1 MIKALA
7 NKAEQAVMS
16 FVHSL
21 MLLYTE
27 DLSVHKDKLQNV
39 NLQLTWVGQGMSD
52 LHLVDFQ
59 LKKFYQK
66 DDDTELKISNILLQV
81 LLLKNIGME
90 AAVKEDSNILTS
102 TTF

>member
-1 MIKALA
+1 
-7 NKAEQAVMS
+7 MS

-52 LHLVDFQ
+52 LHLVYFQ
-59 LKKFYQK
+59 LKKFCQK

-90 AAVKEDSNILTS
+90 AAVKEVSNILTS

>member
-1 MIKALA
+1 
-7 NKAEQAVMS
+7 MS

-52 LHLVDFQ
+52 LHLVYFQ
-59 LKKFYQK
+59 LKKFCQK